1 MLADISHKKSEVLIV
16 DDIPSNLNFLS
27 EVLHLEGISV
37 LLATTGA
44 DAIEIARYKHP
55 DLILLDIAMPMMDGY
70 EVCEKLKSDPD
81 IADIPVIYLTAR
93 TEPEDILKGF
103 QTGAVDYIL
112 KPFNATELIAR
123 VKTHLE
129 LRAKTEALKT
139 INFRL
144 EEQVRQRTA
153 EITEANRN
161 LTDTNRKLEMA
172 YQELTNLDKAKDE
185 FIRHINHELRTPLQG
200 IHGFTLILEDIV
212 ESPEQKEY
220 LQAINSLVKRLVKL
234 SEISLLFT
242 EIKAKNYKITLKPLS
257 IKNSINQILEVFRE
271 ERQRINVLHNFPD
284 ENFLIKADQRLMN
297 TCLELVVDNALKY
310 TPENGKVTIRTFHEE
325 TLAGVEIMDEGPG
338 FTSKALES
346 LYELFTADNLRYHSH
361 GFGIGL
367 ATAKVIL
374 DTLSAKLD
382 ISNLPEKGAAVRMVF
397 EV

>member
-1 MLADISHKKSEVLIV
+1 
-16 DDIPSNLNFLS
+16 
-27 EVLHLEGISV
+27 
-37 LLATTGA
+37 
-44 DAIEIARYKHP
+44 
-55 DLILLDIAMPMMDGY
+55 MMDGY

-81 IADIPVIYLTAR
+81 CADIPVIYLTAR

-139 INFRL
+139 INVRL

-284 ENFLIKADQRLMN
+284 ENFFIKADQRLMH

-310 TPENGKVTIRTFHEE
+310 TPENGKVTIRTFHED

-397 EV
+397 EI